1 MNSKES
7 YKVNKCLKPIKSNQI
22 KSSCLGIA
30 LGSRIQGEVSIHY
43 VLRFFSLDLY
53 KICVPITLARF
64 ENIKTLRITHTNKPP
79 PLGKMSFS
87 VMLIFRNTANKTY
100 FWGGGN
106 YFIWTIT
113 VDLNRSIFPATS
125 SLFIHCA
132 LILEKRVEIY

>member
-100 FWGGGN
+100 FWGGGI
-106 YFIWTIT
+106 YFIHANKFWWPEKVKRKRINT
-113 VDLNRSIFPATS
+113 LQS
-125 SLFIHCA
+125 SQKKVYF
-132 LILEKRVEIY
+132 

>member
-64 ENIKTLRITHTNKPP
+64 ENIKTLRITHTNKHPTP
-79 PLGKMSFS
+79 QGKMSFS

-100 FWGGGN
+100 FGGGIIL
-106 YFIWTIT
+106 FELLPLIWI
-113 VDLNRSIFPATS
+113 DLSFLPLAACLYT
-125 SLFIHCA
+125 A
-132 LILEKRVEIY
+132 LLS